1 MQDGTVFEYN
11 FDKDSCSWGHW
22 MAGVGTVSI
31 PESLAFTDIVV
42 PTIDTVRY
50 SHIMQLLVTHN
61 KHLLFVGPT
70 GGCFGSGESARESA
84 GKLLHVRLGL
94 VHTKVYWAQRV
105 LQ

>member
-1 MQDGTVFEYN
+1 
-11 FDKDSCSWGHW
+11 
-22 MAGVGTVSI
+22 MAGIGDVSI

-70 GGCFGSGESARESA
+70 GGLSDLQTPAAICTCTHSMHQRILLCF
-84 GKLLHVRLGL
+84 V
-94 VHTKVYWAQRV
+94 
-105 LQ
+105 